1 MRTVPV
7 STVVSPDSRLRA
19 VGYMALAA
27 LFIPLLN
34 TEVKYLGPF
43 YPVVQ
48 ILWFRYFGH
57 LVVMLIVFAPR
68 RGVSV
73 LRSKSPWLQTIRS
86 LLFCLTS
93 FAVFYALQ
101 YVPIA
106 TTAAISFTA
115 PMIVLALAPLL
126 LGEKV
131 SGVQVAAVI
140 AGFAG
145 ALLVIQPGG
154 QSFHPAA
161 IVVMLSAVTSALTQI
176 LSRKLAGR
184 DTPETSNTYLVVAG
198 FIVTSFALPFYWQA
212 PQSPLHLALLL
223 SLGIVGGAGHYLVM
237 RAFELAPAP
246 FLAPF
251 NYLQIVGAG
260 ALGYWFFTEAPNFW
274 AWVGTATIVGS
285 GIFVLIKTARIR

>member
-1 MRTVPV
+1 
-7 STVVSPDSRLRA
+7 
-19 VGYMALAA
+19 MALAA

-161 IVVMLSAVTSALTQI
+161 IIVMLSAVTSALTQI

-198 FIVTSFALPFYWQA
+198 FIVTSFALPFFWQA
-212 PQSPLHLALLL
+212 PQSPLHLVLLL
-223 SLGIVGGAGHYLVM
+223 SLGMVGGAGHYLVM

-251 NYLQIVGAG
+251 NYLQIIGAG
-260 ALGYWFFTEAPNFW
+260 ALGYWFFMEVPNFL
-274 AWVGTATIVGS
+274 ALVGTAIIVLS
-285 GIFVLIKTARIR
+285 GIFVLIKTKRIR

>member
-1 MRTVPV
+1 
-7 STVVSPDSRLRA
+7 
-19 VGYMALAA
+19 MALAA

-115 PMIVLALAPLL
+115 PMIVLSLAPLL

-161 IVVMLSAVTSALTQI
+161 IIVMLSAVTSALTQI

-198 FIVTSFALPFYWQA
+198 FIVTSFALPFFWQA
-212 PQSPLHLALLL
+212 PQSPLHLVLLL
-223 SLGIVGGAGHYLVM
+223 SLGMVGGAGHYLVM

-251 NYLQIVGAG
+251 NYLQIIGAG
-260 ALGYWFFTEAPNFW
+260 ALGYWFFMEAPNFLGL
-274 AWVGTATIVGS
+274 VGTAIIVLS
-285 GIFVLIKTARIR
+285 GIFVLIKTKRIR

>member
-1 MRTVPV
+1 
-7 STVVSPDSRLRA
+7 
-19 VGYMALAA
+19 MALAA

-34 TEVKYLGPF
+34 TEVKYLGAF
-43 YPVVQ
+43 YPVLQ

-57 LVVMLIVFAPR
+57 LLVMLIIFAPR

-101 YVPIA
+101 YVPMA
-106 TTAAISFTA
+106 TIAAISFTA
-115 PMIVLALAPLL
+115 PMIVLALAPFL
-126 LGEKV
+126 LGEQV
-131 SGVQVAAVI
+131 STFKVAAVT

-154 QSFHPAA
+154 ETFHPAA
-161 IVVMLSAVTSALTQI
+161 MIVMFSAVTSALTQI
-176 LSRKLAGR
+176 LSRKLAGL

-198 FIVTSFALPFYWQA
+198 FIVTSLSLPFYWQM
-212 PQSPLHLALLL
+212 PESILHLALLL
-223 SLGIVGGAGHYLVM
+223 SLGLVGGAGHYLVM

-260 ALGYWFFTEAPNFW
+260 VLGYWFFLEAPSFW
-274 AWVGTATIVGS
+274 AWVGTAIIIGS
-285 GIFVLIKTARIR
+285 GMLVLLENREHPLLGRRT